1 MKRIISRSILLLVTG
16 GLALAA
22 MILPLSPSLSAVSL
36 QEGDVASQDILA
48 PLPVRYTSE
57 VLTQQQREAAARAVA
72 PVYDLLDTS
81 VARRQ
86 VERLRAA
93 LAYIT
98 SVRADPYA
106 SQEQKTADLEALEE
120 IALDDETVASI
131 FDLGDDEWKSVQQES
146 IKVLEQVMQR
156 TIREDRLQDTRRS
169 VPASVSLS
177 LPEDEAEI
185 VAKLAAAFVAPN
197 SFFNEQ
203 QTEIARQEAS
213 EAVAPVERSFAA
225 GETVVERGE
234 IVSPEDVEALEQLGL
249 TQPQRRWQD
258 RAGAVII
265 VLISMSLV
273 TIYLRRNPNKI
284 DLRGL
289 VLLAVLFLIFL
300 IGARLTYPTN
310 PIVPFLY
317 PIPAYALILT
327 SLFGAEPALV
337 MTFPLIF
344 LTTYDVPNALEL
356 TLYYGLSSVFG
367 VLMPRRAQ
375 RVTAYLWIG
384 MTVAAT
390 GTAVITSYRLLL
402 SDTDWATLSML
413 GAAAIFNGVASAG
426 ITVLMQYFLAPMLGL
441 TTPLQLLELSR
452 PDHPL
457 LEYLLRNAP
466 GTYQHSLQVANL
478 AEQAAER
485 IEADSFLT
493 RVGALYH
500 DVGKV
505 RNPLF
510 FIENQIGEHINPH
523 DDMEPVESATIIIR
537 HVPDGLELARE
548 YGLPRRILDFIA
560 EHHGTLKT
568 NYQYT
573 QAVNAAGGDVS
584 KVDLSPFQYPGPRP
598 QSRETALVML
608 ADGCEARVRAQRP
621 SDAEELRAIVED
633 TVQDRIANGQLD
645 DTNLTLRDLSLITET
660 YAASL
665 RGTYHPRVEYP
676 SMIKPGEEGVGEPPT
691 QPLKS
696 KSGQNGEI
704 HPVVANPTE
713 AEQETG
719 MDDNS

>member
-1 MKRIISRSILLLVTG
+1 
-16 GLALAA
+16 
-22 MILPLSPSLSAVSL
+22 
-36 QEGDVASQDILA
+36 
-48 PLPVRYTSE
+48 
-57 VLTQQQREAAARAVA
+57 
-72 PVYDLLDTS
+72 LDTS

-106 SQEQKTADLEALEE
+106 SGEQKISDLKALEG
-120 IALDDETVASI
+120 ISLDDETVTRI
-131 FDLGDDEWKSVQQES
+131 FELGEDEWKTVQQES
-146 IKVLEQVMQR
+146 ISVLEQVMQR
-156 TIREDRLQDTRRS
+156 TIREDRLEDTRRS

-177 LPEDEAEI
+177 LPEDQAEI

-197 SFFNEQ
+197 SFYNEE
-203 QTEIARQEAS
+203 QTEAARQEAA

-234 IVSPEDVEALEQLGL
+234 IVSAEDVEALEQLGL
-249 TQPQRRWQD
+249 AQPQRRWQD
-258 RAGAVII
+258 QAGAVIL
-265 VLISMSLV
+265 VLLSTSLV
-273 TIYLRRNPNKI
+273 TVYLRRDP
-284 DLRGL
+284 DRGELREL
-289 VLLAVLFLIFL
+289 ILMAVLFLVIL
-300 IGARLTYPTN
+300 IGARLTFPTH
-310 PIVPFLY
+310 PIVPYLY
-317 PIPAYALILT
+317 PIPAYALILA

-337 MTFPLIF
+337 ITFPLIF
-344 LTTYDVPNALEL
+344 LTTYHVPNALEL
-356 TLYYGLSSVFG
+356 TLYYGLGSVFG

-390 GTAVITSYRLLL
+390 GAAVLTAYRLLL
-402 SDTDWATLSML
+402 SDTDWATLSTL
-413 GAAAIFNGVASAG
+413 SAAAIFNGIAAAG
-426 ITVLMQYFLAPMLGL
+426 ITVLMQYFLAPMMGL

-457 LEYLLRNAP
+457 LEHLLRNAP

-505 RNPLF
+505 RNPQF
-510 FIENQIGEHINPH
+510 FIENQIGEYVNPH
-523 DDMEPVESATIIIR
+523 DDMDPSESAAIIIR
-537 HVPDGLELARE
+537 HVPDGLELAQE

-568 NYQYT
+568 SYQYT

-621 SDAEELRAIVED
+621 SDAEELRAIVEN
-633 TVQDRIANGQLD
+633 TIEDRVANGQLD
-645 DTNLTLRDLSLITET
+645 DTNLTLRDLNVITET

-665 RGTYHPRVEYP
+665 RGTHHPRVEYP
-676 SMIKPGEEGVGEPPT
+676 NMIKPETQAQGVGDSPT
-691 QPLKS
+691 QPVIPRS
-696 KSGQNGEI
+696 DENGEI
-704 HPVVANPTE
+704 HPAAANPSE
-713 AEQETG
+713 AKQDQG
-719 MDDNS
+719 MDENL

>member
-1 MKRIISRSILLLVTG
+1 
-16 GLALAA
+16 
-22 MILPLSPSLSAVSL
+22 
-36 QEGDVASQDILA
+36 
-48 PLPVRYTSE
+48 
-57 VLTQQQREAAARAVA
+57 
-72 PVYDLLDTS
+72 
-81 VARRQ
+81 
-86 VERLRAA
+86 
-93 LAYIT
+93 
-98 SVRADPYA
+98 
-106 SQEQKTADLEALEE
+106 
-120 IALDDETVASI
+120 
-131 FDLGDDEWKSVQQES
+131 
-146 IKVLEQVMQR
+146 
-156 TIREDRLQDTRRS
+156 
-169 VPASVSLS
+169 
-177 LPEDEAEI
+177 
-185 VAKLAAAFVAPN
+185 
-197 SFFNEQ
+197 
-203 QTEIARQEAS
+203 
-213 EAVAPVERSFAA
+213 
-225 GETVVERGE
+225 
-234 IVSPEDVEALEQLGL
+234 
-249 TQPQRRWQD
+249 
-258 RAGAVII
+258 VII

-289 VLLAVLFLIFL
+289 ILLAVLFLIFL

-426 ITVLMQYFLAPMLGL
+426 ITVLMQYFLAPLLGL

-523 DDMEPVESATIIIR
+523 DDMEPVESASIIIR
-537 HVPDGLELARE
+537 HVPDGLELAHE

-573 QAVNAAGGDVS
+573 QAVNAARGDVS

-633 TVQDRIANGQLD
+633 TVKDRIANGQLD
-645 DTNLTLRDLSLITET
+645 DTSLTLRDLNLITET
-660 YAASL
+660 YATSL

-676 SMIKPGEEGVGEPPT
+676 SMITPGEEGVGEPPT
-691 QPLKS
+691 QPVQS
-696 KSGQNGEI
+696 RSDQNGEI

-719 MDDNS
+719 MDENS